1 MRRAGASAEKVEPS
15 GSDLHTTAKRH
26 GFQVR
31 VFPHALCISLLAA
44 TASTTAWAL
53 PAIEGRVVGG
63 GGLAVEHARVVAAEA
78 GSEVFTDS
86 RGHFAVRD
94 CGLPCTLVISHPR
107 FHDLEVGVGVDGAR
121 GELEITLAAK
131 QEVYEHVDVTASRGG
146 EAFAPESV
154 ASTVIK
160 TEDKAAAPATLAEL
174 VEGVAGVA
182 ENGQGGIFQVFS
194 IRGVSRHRVLTLVSG
209 VPIIGERRAGVSTSF
224 IDPTL
229 MGSVDVLRG
238 PASTYYGS
246 GALGGVVQVFPKI
259 FDGLHLDAGYDS
271 FGDGSYG
278 RIGWGTAGNRGDTWS
293 LGLAYRTAEDGEA
306 ADGTELNSHFT
317 QLSGSLTRA
326 WSAGGHD
333 YELQAIPSYGR
344 DIGKSNN
351 QFPERVT
358 NYPRETHLLLRF
370 GVAGDGKDGGSPWR
384 ASAFVHPNDLI
395 TADLRTGDRFTEVEN
410 EAFDFGTGWQREWS
424 RRGGDGRL
432 SSLAGRYGV
441 DYVGRRDVNADERR
455 EDLNDGSIT
464 ELNTLDG
471 ASQDEAAIFGS
482 VRWSLGPATFQAG
495 GRFTWQQQQN
505 GEDSSPQRGANVTRR
520 DDSAAT
526 AFLGYVRPLG
536 KGFEITANAGTGLRF
551 PNLSER
557 FFTGTTGR
565 GGVIGNPDLESE
577 SSLTVDLGLRWYGEK
592 TFLSTQVFHQTI
604 DDYVERVEITEDL
617 LTFVNLTSGTIVGFE
632 VEGFHQLSDSWLLT
646 WSGHLL
652 DGEDDAG
659 SPLADVPAN
668 RLQLGLKYEQD
679 RWQGRLQV
687 QHRASRNDPGGG
699 EKAIPEAQLVSASL
713 SYRLDSGLALNLSGR
728 NLLDEE
734 YFNSADRR
742 SPIAPGRTIGFSL
755 LWSGS

>member
-1 MRRAGASAEKVEPS
+1 MAATGAGAGASPQS
-15 GSDLHTTAKRH
+15 
-26 GFQVR
+26 
-31 VFPHALCISLLAA
+31 A
-44 TASTTAWAL
+44 TPRPGEASSPVIA
-53 PAIEGRVVGG
+53 GRVLGG
-63 GGLAVEHARVVAAEA
+63 GGLAVEHAHVVAVEA

-94 CGLPCTLVISHPR
+94 CALPCSLVVSHPR
-107 FHDLEVGVGVDGAR
+107 FHDLEVEVDDGG

-209 VPIIGERRAGVSTSF
+209 VPIIGERRAGVSASF
-224 IDPTL
+224 VDPSL

-246 GALGGVVQVFPKI
+246 GALGGVVQVFPRI
-259 FDGLHLDAGYDS
+259 FDGLAFDAGYDS
-271 FGDGSYG
+271 FGDGSFG
-278 RIGWGTAGNRGDTWS
+278 RVGWGRAGGARTEDGVDNEGGLWS
-293 LGLAYRTAEDGEA
+293 LGVAYRTADNDQA
-306 ADGTELNSHFT
+306 ADGTELNSHFS
-317 QLSGSLTRA
+317 QFSGSITRA
-326 WSAGGHD
+326 WSAGGRD
-333 YELQAIPSYGR
+333 YEIQAVPSYGR
-344 DIGKSNN
+344 DFGKSNTD
-351 QFPERVT
+351 FPERIT

-370 GVAGDGKDGGSPWR
+370 GVDGRGEEARAPWR
-384 ASAFVHPNDLI
+384 ATAFIHPNDLI
-395 TADLRTGDRFTEVEN
+395 TADLRTGNRFTEVEN
-410 EAFDFGTGWQREWS
+410 QAFDFGAGWQREWS
-424 RRGGDGRL
+424 RAGGEGRL
-432 SSLAGRYGV
+432 SSLAGRYGI
-441 DYVGRRDVNADERR
+441 DYVGRRGVSADERR

-464 ELNTLDG
+464 ELRTLDG
-471 ASQDEAAIFGS
+471 ATQDEAAVYGS

-505 GEDSSPQRGANVTRR
+505 GEASSR
-520 DDSAAT
+520 DDSAVT

-536 KGFEITANAGTGLRF
+536 KGFELAANAGTGLRF

-577 SSLTVDLGLRWYGEK
+577 SSLTVDLGLRWYGER
-592 TFLSTQVFHQTI
+592 TFLSTQVFHQQI
-604 DDYVERVEITEDL
+604 DDYIERVEAIDLGSDDL

-632 VEGFHQLSDSWLLT
+632 IEGFHQLSEPWLLT

-652 DGEDDAG
+652 DGEDDG
-659 SPLADVPAN
+659 GRPLADVPAN
-668 RLQLGLKYEQD
+668 RLQIGIKYEQGS
-679 RWQGRLQV
+679 WQGRLQA
-687 QHRASRNDPGGG
+687 QQRSSKDDPGSG
-699 EKAIPEAQLVSASL
+699 EKAIPSARLVSASL
-713 SYRLDSGLALNLSGR
+713 SYRLGSGLALTLRGR

-742 SPIAPGRTIGFSL
+742 SEIAAGRSIGLSL
-755 LWSGS
+755 SWSGS